1 MTFPTPSSSEAKV
14 EEDSDVTSS
23 SEEKTEEKSLLTS
36 YAGDKKLRK
45 NKHSCCEGQFLIPGF
60 VAQNLVNFKCLA
72 LLRSLFLNNCV
83 DPSSQAPPGQIFK
96 VSSTRINRIYLQFSR
111 LQSILVAWP
120 LTAESPECLY
130 YACL

>member
-45 NKHSCCEGQFLIPGF
+45 NKHSCCEGQFLIPVG
-60 VAQNLVNFKCLA
+60 L
-72 LLRSLFLNNCV
+72 
-83 DPSSQAPPGQIFK
+83 
-96 VSSTRINRIYLQFSR
+96 
-111 LQSILVAWP
+111 
-120 LTAESPECLY
+120 
-130 YACL
+130 